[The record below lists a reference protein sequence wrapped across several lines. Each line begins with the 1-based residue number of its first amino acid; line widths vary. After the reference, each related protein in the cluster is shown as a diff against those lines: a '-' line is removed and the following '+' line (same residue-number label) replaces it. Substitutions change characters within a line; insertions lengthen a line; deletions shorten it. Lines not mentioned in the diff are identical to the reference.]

1 AGAAGQGPQQP
12 HRRGTAADQRR
23 PECPRRGCHRHGRLR
38 RGHPPPEHQPRLQIG
53 GPPVPEPLNWKTRLE
68 ISVDG
73 KPVTPI
79 ESFTPTFNTQTTP
92 IHSIE
97 GDNVGAVFHPQ
108 TATFTMTLKAI
119 GTSVAELTKLAISGT
134 KFSISLAEKKGT
146 DWTFKK
152 MLFRDC

>member
-1 AGAAGQGPQQP
+1 VA
-12 HRRGTAADQRR
+12 
-23 PECPRRGCHRHGRLR
+23 
-38 RGHPPPEHQPRLQIG
+38 
-53 GPPVPEPLNWKTRLE
+53 EPLNWNTRLE
-68 ISVDG
+68 ISVEG
-73 KPVTPI
+73 KPVSPI

-97 GDNVGAVFHPQ
+97 ADNIGAVFHPQ

-119 GTSVAELTKLAISGT
+119 GASAAQLTGMAIKGT

-152 MLFRDC
+152 MLFRDCLITSANPSNVVIDGAPTATFNGIILGFTADTDVEQ